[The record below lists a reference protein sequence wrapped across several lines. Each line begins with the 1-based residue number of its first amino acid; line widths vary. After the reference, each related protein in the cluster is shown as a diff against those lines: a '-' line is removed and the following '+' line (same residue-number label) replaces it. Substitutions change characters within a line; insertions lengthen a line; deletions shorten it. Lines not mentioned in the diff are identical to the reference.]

1 MHAPIGTKLRRQR
14 KARSL
19 AQAEL
24 ARAVGISPSYLNL
37 IEANMGI
44 AIVPDSMR
52 LVAPPG
58 VRFIG
63 LPDEESHSV
72 VGLISPRAASGMVA
86 AFTEAF
92 VREMAALPAT

>member
-1 MHAPIGTKLRRQR
+1 MSR
-14 KARSL
+14 KTS
-19 AQAEL
+19 Q
-24 ARAVGISPSYLNL
+24 LNL
-37 IEANMGI
+37 IEANLGI

-58 VRFIG
+58 VRFIA

-72 VGLISPRAASGMVA
+72 VGLISPRAASDMVA

-92 VREMAALPAT
+92 VREMGKLPAA